1 MLVKTKITAAAVA
14 GMLALAPTG
23 AYAAALTAGGMDTKT
38 AIASV
43 GTSLEQVQYRPG
55 YRGGPIYYHG
65 GPSYYRG
72 GPSYY
77 RGGPGPGWGHRAWY
91 RRPYYGTIIGG
102 IALGA
107 LIVTAYNVAPPRPR
121 PDLCWYWSDSNRT
134 RGYWDYC

>member
-1 MLVKTKITAAAVA
+1 MVGQTTRAAAAVA
-14 GMLALAPTG
+14 GMLALTPMG
-23 AYAAALTAGGMDTKT
+23 ASAAALTASGMDAKA

-43 GTSLEQVQYRPG
+43 GTALEQVQYYPG
-55 YRGGPIYYHG
+55 YRGGPG
-65 GPSYYRG
+65 YYRG
-72 GPSYY
+72 GPGYYRGGPGYY
-77 RGGPGPGWGHRAWY
+77 RGGPGPGWGHRPWY

-121 PDLCWYWSDSNRT
+121 PDLCWYWSDPHRT